1 MGDVDDTE
9 ATGGD
14 QGERTGGIVVGVD
27 GSAGS
32 SAALRW
38 ALAAA
43 GEDRRVR
50 PVFGWQYPYTVWVP
64 AGIGGAPAPSAD
76 LMQAEAEA
84 AAASALE
91 GVDTTW
97 CDDPIVQRG
106 YPGVVLTDVAADADL
121 LVVGT
126 RGHGALAS
134 TLLGS
139 VGRYCADHTTVP
151 LVIVPEDD
159 RDHEPPRT
167 IAVGVDG
174 SHNSDAALQWA
185 IRFAGPDDTIRAV
198 NAWNFIVGIA
208 YSRPPMDPRKIAS
221 ASREVVEDAADRA
234 CAAVGVDSS
243 RVVREVADGDP
254 RRVMH
259 DLQSEVD
266 LIVVGSRGRTGL
278 AHLVLGSTTSA
289 IIHHPQCPVAIV
301 PHP

>member
-1 MGDVDDTE
+1 MGDVDDTVE
-9 ATGGD
+9 SSSGRTGP
-14 QGERTGGIVVGVD
+14 TGGIVVGID

-64 AGIGGAPAPSAD
+64 AGIGGAPAPSAE

-84 AAASALE
+84 AAASMLE
-91 GVDTTW
+91 NIDTTW
-97 CDDPIVQRG
+97 CDEPIVVRG
-106 YPGVVLTDVAADADL
+106 YPGVVLTDAAADADM

-134 TLLGS
+134 SLLGS
-139 VGRYCADHTTVP
+139 VGRFCADHTTAP

-159 RDHEPPRT
+159 NDHEPPRT

-174 SHNSDAALQWA
+174 SDNSDAALQWA

-208 YSRPPMDPRKIAS
+208 YSRPPMDPRKIAA
-221 ASREVVEDAADRA
+221 ASRDVVEEAADRA
-234 CAAVGVDSS
+234 CEAVGVDGS
-243 RVVREVADGDP
+243 RVVREIADGDP

-289 IIHHPQCPVAIV
+289 IIHHPKCPVAIV